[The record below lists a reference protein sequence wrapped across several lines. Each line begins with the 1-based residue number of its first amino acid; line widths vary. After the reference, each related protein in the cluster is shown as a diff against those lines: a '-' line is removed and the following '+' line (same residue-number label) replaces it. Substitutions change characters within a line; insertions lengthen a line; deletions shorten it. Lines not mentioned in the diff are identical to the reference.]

1 MTSRMA
7 RVLAEGTAATWA
19 QVWLLVN
26 DRLTL
31 VATHPTDAD
40 ARQDPPS
47 LPGNEDGDGLRSV
60 AVGHGGEVLGVLRV
74 REREN
79 RPLSTVEERLFA
91 GLAAQAG
98 LVLHNAQLQTE
109 LSTRHN
115 ELVVQAAELRRSRDQ
130 LVVAQDQERRRLER
144 DIHDGAQQQLVALG
158 INLRLAQT
166 LSTKT
171 PERAAELLCEQAEA
185 ATDAIDTL
193 SRLSRG
199 VYPQLLSE
207 RGLTDA
213 LTAVAAT
220 SPVPAQVYVGN
231 IGRFTRAVEGA
242 VYFCS
247 LEALQNAAKHAAAGS
262 VEVRLRLEDDQLHLT
277 VTDDGAGIATG
288 SEAGVGI
295 TNMRERVEALGGHV
309 KVTSGPVAGTSVTA
323 VVPARRVP
331 AQRKD

>member
-1 MTSRMA
+1 M
-7 RVLAEGTAATWA
+7 
-19 QVWLLVN
+19 
-26 DRLTL
+26 
-31 VATHPTDAD
+31 
-40 ARQDPPS
+40 
-47 LPGNEDGDGLRSV
+47 
-60 AVGHGGEVLGVLRV
+60 
-74 REREN
+74 
-79 RPLSTVEERLFA
+79 
-91 GLAAQAG
+91 
-98 LVLHNAQLQTE
+98 LHNAQLQAE
-109 LSTRHN
+109 LTTRHN

-220 SPVPAQVYVGN
+220 SPVPTQVYVGN

-247 LEALQNAAKHAAAGS
+247 LEALQNVAKHAAADS
-262 VEVRLRLEDDQLHLT
+262 VEMRLLLEDDQLHLT